1 MQCAEVLRVQA
12 YFDGEVDAVAALE
25 VERHAEHCP
34 ECRALLEHLAN
45 TRARIRGELEFAA
58 APPQLRARIS
68 RLLDGRRAAATRSAP
83 RGCRCVHGRSGS
95 GHWAVWALHS
105 QPP

>member
-1 MQCAEVLRVQA
+1 VQCAEVLRVQA

-58 APPQLRARIS
+58 APP
-68 RLLDGRRAAATRSAP
+68 
-83 RGCRCVHGRSGS
+83 SGS